1 MADFRTLLHSIST
14 RLSSDEL
21 DNLKFLCRENIGK
34 RKLENVK
41 SGIDL
46 FSILLEQR
54 EISPDSVDFLFNL
67 LKNLKRG
74 DLVEQLEQF
83 EKNGPGNVAKEPEA
97 QEREHLRI
105 AFLVICDNVGRNW
118 KMLLRRL
125 GVSEAKLDAIVVA
138 HPNNLQEQLM
148 QGLRAWQKSRGKD
161 AKLSELLKAL
171 QDCRLKLVVDYIEE
185 ALSNSLV
192 SN

>member
-1 MADFRTLLHSIST
+1 MTEFLVLLHSIST
-14 RLSSDEL
+14 NLSKDDL
-21 DNLKFLCRENIGK
+21 DHLKFLCRENISK

-46 FSILLEQR
+46 FGILMEQQ
-54 EISPDSVDFLFNL
+54 EISNDNVDFLLNL

-83 EKNGPGNVAKEPEA
+83 VENGPGNVAEEPEEA
-97 QEREHLRI
+97 QEREQLRI
-105 AFLVICDNVGRNW
+105 AFLVICENVGRHW
-118 KMLLRRL
+118 KMLLRTL
-125 GVSEAKLDAIVVA
+125 GVSEAKLDAIMAA

-148 QGLRAWQKSRGKD
+148 QGLKAWQKSRGKD

-171 QDCRLKLVVDYIEE
+171 QNCRLKLVVDYIEE
-185 ALSNSLV
+185 KLSKSLV
-192 SN
+192 